1 MCKHGF
7 LPFEPYIHR
16 QSSSLVLGF
25 ELSAWFEAFTSE
37 WLFGVVGDFCD
48 ILDDGF
54 WRFADELLV

>member
-7 LPFEPYIHR
+7 LPFEPYAHW

-25 ELSAWFEAFTSE
+25 ESLAWFEAFTSE
-37 WLFGVVGDFCD
+37 RLFGVVGGSCD